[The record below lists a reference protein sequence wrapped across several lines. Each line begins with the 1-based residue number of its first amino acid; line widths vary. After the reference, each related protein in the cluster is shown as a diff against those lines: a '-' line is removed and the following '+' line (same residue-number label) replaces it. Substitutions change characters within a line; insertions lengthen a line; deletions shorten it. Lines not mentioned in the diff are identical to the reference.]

1 MTEPCQ
7 DYTPP
12 RDSRLFNTFL
22 MAFVVVIVLV
32 TGISTITLFMIQ
44 QGNNDQELNK
54 QAIGSIKQDL
64 VELKAEVS
72 KISDLIVSN
81 QTVNVEKLN
90 TLHSD
95 INGLKLDIVAE
106 FSENAQLAEIRKSEV
121 LEALKYVK

>member
-7 DYTPP
+7 DYTPQ

-22 MAFVVVIVLV
+22 MAFVVVIVLI

-54 QAIGSIKQDL
+54 QAIASIKQDL
-64 VELKAEVS
+64 VELKAEAS

-81 QTVNVEKLN
+81 QTANVEKLN

-106 FSENAQLAEIRKSEV
+106 FSEEAQLDEIRKSEV